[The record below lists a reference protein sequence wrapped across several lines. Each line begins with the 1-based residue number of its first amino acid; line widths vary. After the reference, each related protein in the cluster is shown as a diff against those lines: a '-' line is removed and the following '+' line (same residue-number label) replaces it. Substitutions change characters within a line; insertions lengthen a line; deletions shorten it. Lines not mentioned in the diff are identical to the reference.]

1 MITTKNSEIISAFLN
16 LLRTACTSCS
26 SAGDSQ
32 HIEDLKTSDILHK
45 LELENLNYK
54 ERAKLAT
61 QLATIRK
68 DRRKYKDEYEEYI
81 DIANF
86 AKDNEKLI
94 HQLEKLLG
102 SVRKIEKYHSERQY
116 VPRMIKE

>member
-1 MITTKNSEIISAFLN
+1 M
-16 LLRTACTSCS
+16 RTACSSCS

-68 DRRKYKDEYEEYI
+68 DRRKYKDEYDEYEEYI
-81 DIANF
+81 DIVNF
-86 AKDNEKLI
+86 AKENEKLI
-94 HQLEKLLG
+94 HQLEQLLG

-116 VPRMIKE
+116 VPRVIKE